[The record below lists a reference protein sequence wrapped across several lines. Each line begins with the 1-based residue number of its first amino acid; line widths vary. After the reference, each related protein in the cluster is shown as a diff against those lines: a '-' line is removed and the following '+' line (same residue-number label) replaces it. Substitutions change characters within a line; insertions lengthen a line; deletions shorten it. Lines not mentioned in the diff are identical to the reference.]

1 MVAQVLKHQWV
12 TTLVPLRKGAKPA
25 EIFGLIF
32 LVLVSLFLGGN
43 YFAYVWAAGQL
54 AIDPRGASTAVAG
67 ASLIV
72 FWITVPVLFGAQ
84 PTYTDPSRYAV
95 FSRRAREL
103 MPAFVV
109 VGLLSWGGVVT
120 LVASVSHVLAWSS
133 AGAVAMVTAV
143 LGVLLGWSAAMIA
156 SNLLLVAMS
165 AVMAKRRFRE
175 TMMIL
180 VMLLCCGLGLGMQ
193 VVTRTATVTR
203 TVPVNVGRI
212 IGWTPLGWAWS
223 MPWEVAHGRWLAFAI
238 KLVVSIATVAVMVWA
253 WQAIVARRLVAPTGD
268 GGSVEKVKAANGIDR
283 MMPATPTGA
292 ITGRTLRYL
301 KRDPRMTSL
310 LLNTFLVPLL
320 ASAPMLVHGGG
331 EVHGPQTALIFTA
344 IPFAA
349 MLVATPMYAG
359 SLISYDG
366 TALWH
371 HIESSV
377 TGVEDRRGRAIAY
390 LLVTMPVSLA
400 LAVIASWWCGQWKL
414 LPVVSAEAL
423 GVLLLSTGIGS
434 WTSVVNPMRVVESR
448 KGNGFNSGSSVG
460 AGCLGALLGMGAG
473 ILVVIPMIAL
483 VVLVAIS
490 GHAWWSILLTFV
502 GGLGWS
508 FLVLHFGI
516 VVGGRRLDR
525 TWDEVLTKI
534 TPVA

>member
-1 MVAQVLKHQWV
+1 MVAQVLKHQWA

-43 YFAYVWAAGQL
+43 YFAYVRAAGQL

-320 ASAPMLVHGGG
+320 ASARCSSMVGARCTVRRRLSSLPRSPSPRCSLRRRCMPGRSSATTERLCGTTLSHRLRGWRIAAVARLRISSSPCRSAWRWPSSPPGG
-331 EVHGPQTALIFTA
+331 
-344 IPFAA
+344 
-349 MLVATPMYAG
+349 
-359 SLISYDG
+359 
-366 TALWH
+366 
-371 HIESSV
+371 
-377 TGVEDRRGRAIAY
+377 
-390 LLVTMPVSLA
+390 
-400 LAVIASWWCGQWKL
+400 
-414 LPVVSAEAL
+414 VVS
-423 GVLLLSTGIGS
+423 GS
-434 WTSVVNPMRVVESR
+434 CCRS
-448 KGNGFNSGSSVG
+448 
-460 AGCLGALLGMGAG
+460 
-473 ILVVIPMIAL
+473 
-483 VVLVAIS
+483 
-490 GHAWWSILLTFV
+490 
-502 GGLGWS
+502 
-508 FLVLHFGI
+508 
-516 VVGGRRLDR
+516 
-525 TWDEVLTKI
+525 
-534 TPVA
+534 